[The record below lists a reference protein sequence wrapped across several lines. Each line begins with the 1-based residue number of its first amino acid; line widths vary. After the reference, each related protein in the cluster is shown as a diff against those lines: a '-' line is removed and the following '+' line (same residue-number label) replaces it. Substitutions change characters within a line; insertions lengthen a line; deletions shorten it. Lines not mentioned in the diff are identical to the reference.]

1 MGFKDALRLGD
12 DDSSRNNCEGSLSC
26 LIISLIRD
34 TDFLSIGRGVLLG
47 DGLTTVAFVEELSEV
62 DLLRSCLISVTVDR
76 FEKSSCLPSA
86 PTTAETRTAGARAAV
101 PGSCQ
106 HLALERS
113 GCDRLGP

>member
-1 MGFKDALRLGD
+1 MRLGD
-12 DDSSRNNCEGSLSC
+12 DESSRDNCEGSLTR

-34 TDFLSIGRGVLLG
+34 TDFLHIGRGVLLG
-47 DGLTTVAFVEELSEV
+47 DGLTVAFVEELSEV
-62 DLLRSCLISVTVDR
+62 DLLRSCLILVTVDR

-106 HLALERS
+106 YLALEKS